1 MKGGGLFWKSA
12 RPSSRGSKKVEQ
24 VGLLR
29 LFHEIFLKGMNQP
42 LFVRRALENLRWAL
56 RGTGLR
62 VYPLTPMT
70 AVVPISSE
78 GEWETLR
85 QRAAYVF
92 GLELLSRAYRVPP
105 RMEAIL
111 EAAGLLATQR
121 PFASFRVSAKRQDKT
136 FPVLSPEIER
146 QVGALVKEKSG
157 AKVDLEH
164 YEVEVVV
171 TVLPRQAFVSIGEE
185 HLAGGLPVGV
195 SGTVVSLLSGGID
208 SPVAAWRA
216 MRRGCRVVFVHFHS
230 FPLVEGTSKEKAQ
243 DLVRLLTRWQ
253 GQSTLYLVPFAD
265 IQKRIILQ
273 VPPAYRVVLYRR
285 FMFRIAEALGLEHHA
300 GALVTGESLGQVSSQ
315 TITNIATIEAAAQRL
330 PVLRPL
336 IGMDKQEIIAQAKQV
351 GTYPISIIPDQDCC
365 SLFVPKHP
373 RTQVSLE
380 EAEQLEAGLDVQALV
395 GEGVKSAE
403 RREFIW
409 PEEAAAS

>member
-1 MKGGGLFWKSA
+1 M
-12 RPSSRGSKKVEQ
+12 EQ
-24 VGLLR
+24 VGLVR

-56 RGTGLR
+56 LGTGLR
-62 VYPLTPMT
+62 VYPLTPLT
-70 AVVPISSE
+70 AVVPISDE
-78 GEWETLR
+78 ADWEVLR

-105 RMEAIL
+105 SMDAIL

-121 PFASFRVSAKRQDKT
+121 PFTSFRVSAKRQDKT

-185 HLAGGLPVGV
+185 RLAGGLPVGV

-230 FPLVEGTSKEKAQ
+230 FPLVGATSKEKAQ
-243 DLVRLLTRWQ
+243 DIVRLLTRWQ
-253 GQSTLYLVPFAD
+253 GESILYLVPFAE

-285 FMFRIAEALGLEHHA
+285 FMFRIAEGLGAEHKA

-315 TITNIATIEAAAQRL
+315 TLTNMATIGAASHL

-336 IGMDKQEIIAQAKQV
+336 VGMDKQEIIAQAKQL
-351 GTYPISIIPDQDCC
+351 GTYPVSIVPDQDCC

-380 EAEQLEAGLDVQALV
+380 EAQRLEAGLDVDALV
-395 GEGVKSAE
+395 GEGVQAAE
-403 RREFIW
+403 RKEFLW
-409 PEEAAAS
+409 PEGATAH

>member
-1 MKGGGLFWKSA
+1 M
-12 RPSSRGSKKVEQ
+12 EQ
-24 VGLLR
+24 VGLVR

-42 LFVRRALENLRWAL
+42 FFVRRALENLRWAL

-70 AVVPISSE
+70 AVVPIT
-78 GEWETLR
+78 GGADWEVLR

-105 RMEAIL
+105 SMDAIL
-111 EAAGLLATQR
+111 EAAGLLAAQR
-121 PFASFRVSAKRQDKT
+121 PFTSFRVSAKRQDKT

-185 HLAGGLPVGV
+185 RLAGGLPVGV

-230 FPLVEGTSKEKAQ
+230 FPLVEATSKEKAQ
-243 DLVRLLTRWQ
+243 DIVRLLTRWQ
-253 GQSTLYLVPFAD
+253 GESILYLVPFAE

-285 FMFRIAEALGLEHHA
+285 FMFRIAEALGAEHKA

-315 TITNIATIEAAAQRL
+315 TLTNMATIGAASNL
-330 PVLRPL
+330 PILRPL
-336 IGMDKQEIIAQAKQV
+336 VGMDKQEIIAQAKQL
-351 GTYPISIIPDQDCC
+351 GTYPVSIIPDQDCC

-380 EAEQLEAGLDVQALV
+380 EAQRLEAGLDVDALV
-395 GEGVKSAE
+395 GEGVRTAE
-403 RREFIW
+403 RKEFLW
-409 PEEAAAS
+409 PEEATAP